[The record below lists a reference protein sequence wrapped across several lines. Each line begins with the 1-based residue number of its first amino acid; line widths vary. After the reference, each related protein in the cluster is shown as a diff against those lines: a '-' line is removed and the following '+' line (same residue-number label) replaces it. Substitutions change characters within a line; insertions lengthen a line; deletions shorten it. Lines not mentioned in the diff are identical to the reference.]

1 MSSLDI
7 KKAARRIFEEFKKNQ
22 PNASRPWKS
31 SAHHF
36 NDLDLL
42 VAQEAFQLL
51 QLRNLIMR
59 DPIQDLYLLTTLG
72 KVTEASD
79 LFERI
84 VDRAFVS
91 QLTEIIDPELAR
103 SCLDKSYEDAIRSAF
118 LVLEVRVRNRINAGP
133 ERVGTDLMEDAFHP
147 ERGKLVFGETSS
159 ERQAVHQIFRSAYMM
174 LRNPPSHRYL
184 EGFAGAEIVEI
195 IMFVDFLLKVLS
207 KAQDRIT
214 AQPAE
219 QAK

>member
-1 MSSLDI
+1 LSSLEI

-31 SAHHF
+31 SPRGF
-36 NDLDLL
+36 SDLDVLI
-42 VAQEAFQLL
+42 AQEAFQLL

-59 DPIQDLYLLTTLG
+59 DPDQDLYLLTTLG
-72 KVTEASD
+72 RVTEASD

-91 QLTEIIDPELAR
+91 QLAEIIDPELTR
-103 SCLDKSYEDAIRSAF
+103 SCLDKSYEDAITSAF
-118 LVLEVRVRNRINAGP
+118 RILEVRVRNRINAKP
-133 ERVGTDLMEDAFHP
+133 ELVGTELMDDAFNP
-147 ERGKLVFGETSS
+147 DRGKLVFGETSS
-159 ERQAVHQIFRSAYMM
+159 ERQAVYQIFRSAYMM

-184 EGFAGAEIVEI
+184 EEFAGAEIVEI

-214 AQPAE
+214 SQPTE
-219 QAK
+219 QAE